1 MKSRPKKSEA
11 LTAATDRASSE
22 ATQVTKQGFNVSD
35 SKALTVAGITVRQM
49 NGLYSLNDLHKAS
62 GGEEKHQPAFFARR
76 EETQALIAEICSA
89 DSQIK
94 ALETV
99 RGRGKAQGTYACK
112 ELVIAYAA
120 WISAAFHLKVIRVF
134 LSVAAP
140 QSAPYSVQPG
150 QTLSEEQAAT
160 LRNMLHDGV
169 KKLPKAEQG
178 NAMVIGWSKLKA
190 HFNVGYR
197 QIPAAEFHEALSIVA
212 RHLAAWQVHS
222 FEPTP
227 RLRDLERA
235 NKGLQRMVEQLHSAL
250 GQALSVGRSL
260 QSAAS
265 QSFQA
270 ELEG

>member
-1 MKSRPKKSEA
+1 M
-11 LTAATDRASSE
+11 
-22 ATQVTKQGFNVSD
+22 SD
-35 SKALTVAGITVRQM
+35 SKALTVAGIAVRQM

-62 GGEEKHQPAFFARR
+62 GGQARHKPSEWLRNQQTQDLVEEIQKAGIPAIS
-76 EETQALIAEICSA
+76 TKPKVGS
-89 DSQIK
+89 
-94 ALETV
+94 
-99 RGRGKAQGTYACK
+99 YACK

-222 FEPTP
+222 LEPTP

>member
-1 MKSRPKKSEA
+1 M
-11 LTAATDRASSE
+11 
-22 ATQVTKQGFNVSD
+22 SD
-35 SKALTVAGITVRQM
+35 SKALTVAGIAVRQM

-62 GGEEKHQPAFFARR
+62 GGEAKHRPNYFIKTEQA
-76 EETQALIAEICSA
+76 QALIAEIE
-89 DSQIK
+89 K
-94 ALETV
+94 AGIPAIEAKTRV
-99 RGRGKAQGTYACK
+99 GSYACL

-222 FEPTP
+222 LEPTP
-227 RLRDLERA
+227 RLRDLERV

-265 QSFQA
+265 RPFQA

>member
-22 ATQVTKQGFNVSD
+22 VTQVTKQGFNVSD

-62 GGEEKHQPAFFARR
+62 GGEARHKPSEWLRNQQTQDLVEEIQKAGIPAIS
-76 EETQALIAEICSA
+76 T
-89 DSQIK
+89 K
-94 ALETV
+94 PKV
-99 RGRGKAQGTYACK
+99 GTYACK

-140 QSAPYSVQPG
+140 QSAPYIVQPG

-222 FEPTP
+222 LEPTP

-265 QSFQA
+265 QPFQT

>member
-1 MKSRPKKSEA
+1 MTNRPKKSEA

-22 ATQVTKQGFNVSD
+22 VTQADKQGFNMSD
-35 SKALTVAGITVRQM
+35 SKALTVAGIAVRQM

-62 GGEEKHQPAFFARR
+62 GGEAKHRPNYFIKTEQA
-76 EETQALIAEICSA
+76 QALIAEIE
-89 DSQIK
+89 K
-94 ALETV
+94 AGIPAIEAKTRV
-99 RGRGKAQGTYACK
+99 GSYACL

-222 FEPTP
+222 LEPTP
-227 RLRDLERA
+227 RLRDLERV

-265 QSFQA
+265 RPFQA

>member
-22 ATQVTKQGFNVSD
+22 VTQADKQGFNVSD
-35 SKALTVAGITVRQM
+35 SKALTVAGIAVRQM

-62 GGEEKHQPAFFARR
+62 GGQARHKPSEWLRNQQTQDLVEEIQKAGIPAIS
-76 EETQALIAEICSA
+76 T
-89 DSQIK
+89 K
-94 ALETV
+94 PKV
-99 RGRGKAQGTYACK
+99 GTYACK

-265 QSFQA
+265 QPFQA

>member
-1 MKSRPKKSEA
+1 MTNRPKKSEA

-22 ATQVTKQGFNVSD
+22 VTQADKQGFNMSD
-35 SKALTVAGITVRQM
+35 SKALTVAGIAVRQM

-62 GGEEKHQPAFFARR
+62 GGEARHKPSEWLRNQQTQDLVEEIQKAGIPAIS
-76 EETQALIAEICSA
+76 T
-89 DSQIK
+89 K
-94 ALETV
+94 PKV
-99 RGRGKAQGTYACK
+99 GTYACK

-265 QSFQA
+265 QPFQA

>member
-1 MKSRPKKSEA
+1 MKSRPEKGNAPVVGATEA
-11 LTAATDRASSE
+11 LIVKNQRI
-22 ATQVTKQGFNVSD
+22 TKGVDMHD
-35 SKALTVAGITVRQM
+35 SKALTIAGTAVRQF

-62 GGEEKHQPAFFARR
+62 GGEAKHRPGYFLDVEQ
-76 EETQALIAEICSA
+76 T
-89 DSQIK
+89 K
-94 ALETV
+94 ALLVEIETAGIPAV
-99 RGRGKAQGTYACK
+99 KTKEGRGGGTYACK

-150 QTLSEEQAAT
+150 QTLSREQAAT

-197 QIPAAEFHEALSIVA
+197 QIPAAEFHEALSILA
-212 RHLAAWQVHS
+212 RHLAAWQVDS
-222 FEPTP
+222 VEPS
-227 RLRDLERA
+227 RRVRELERA
-235 NKGLQRMVEQLHSAL
+235 NKGLQRMVKQLHSAL

-265 QSFQA
+265 QPFQT

>member
-22 ATQVTKQGFNVSD
+22 VTQADKQGFNVSD

-62 GGEEKHQPAFFARR
+62 GGEAKHRPNYFIKTEQA
-76 EETQALIAEICSA
+76 QALIAEIE
-89 DSQIK
+89 K
-94 ALETV
+94 AGIQAIEAKTRV
-99 RGRGKAQGTYACK
+99 GSYACP

-120 WISAAFHLKVIRVF
+120 WISAGFHLKVIRVF

-190 HFNVGYR
+190 HFKTSSYR
-197 QIPAAEFHEALSIVA
+197 QIPAAEFHEAVNILA
-212 RHLAAWQVHS
+212 RHLADWQVHS
-222 FEPTP
+222 FESTS

-265 QSFQA
+265 QPFQA

>member
-1 MKSRPKKSEA
+1 MKSRPEKSEA
-11 LTAATDRASSE
+11 LTAVTGKASSVKNQ
-22 ATQVTKQGFNVSD
+22 ATKQGVDMSD
-35 SKALTVAGITVRQM
+35 SKALTVAGTAVRQF

-62 GGEEKHQPAFFARR
+62 GGEAKHEPNQFSRLDQ
-76 EETQALIAEICSA
+76 TQALIAEIKSA
-89 DSQIK
+89 DMRNCI
-94 ALETV
+94 ETR
-99 RGRGKAQGTYACK
+99 RGNNGGTYACK

-150 QTLSEEQAAT
+150 QTLSGEQAAT

-178 NAMVIGWSKLKA
+178 SAMVIGWSKLKA

-197 QIPAAEFHEALSIVA
+197 QIPAAEFHEALSILA

-250 GQALSVGRSL
+250 GQALNVGRSL

-265 QSFQA
+265 QPFQT

>member
-62 GGEEKHQPAFFARR
+62 GGQARHKPSEWLRNQQTQDLVEEIQKAGIPAIS
-76 EETQALIAEICSA
+76 TKPKVGS
-89 DSQIK
+89 
-94 ALETV
+94 
-99 RGRGKAQGTYACK
+99 YACK

-222 FEPTP
+222 LEPTP

-265 QSFQA
+265 QPFQA

>member
-22 ATQVTKQGFNVSD
+22 VTQADKQGFNVSD

-62 GGEEKHQPAFFARR
+62 GGDASHKPSEWLRNQQ
-76 EETQALIAEICSA
+76 TQDLVQEISKAGISALVVKKGGSVPG
-89 DSQIK
+89 S
-94 ALETV
+94 
-99 RGRGKAQGTYACK
+99 YACP

-265 QSFQA
+265 QPFQA

>member
-22 ATQVTKQGFNVSD
+22 VTQVTKQGFNVSD

-62 GGEEKHQPAFFARR
+62 GGQARHKPSEWLRNQQTQDLVEEIQKAGIPAIS
-76 EETQALIAEICSA
+76 TKPKVGS
-89 DSQIK
+89 
-94 ALETV
+94 
-99 RGRGKAQGTYACK
+99 YACK

-222 FEPTP
+222 LEPTP

-265 QSFQA
+265 QPFQA

>member
-1 MKSRPKKSEA
+1 M
-11 LTAATDRASSE
+11 T
-22 ATQVTKQGFNVSD
+22 D

-62 GGEEKHQPAFFARR
+62 GGEARHKPSEWLRNQQTQDLVEEIQKAGIPA
-76 EETQALIAEICSA
+76 LVVKKGGSMP
-89 DSQIK
+89 
-94 ALETV
+94 
-99 RGRGKAQGTYACK
+99 GTYACP

-120 WISAAFHLKVIRVF
+120 WISAGFHLNVIRVF

-150 QTLSEEQAAT
+150 QSLSGEQAAT
-160 LRNMLHDGV
+160 LRNMLNDGAR
-169 KKLPKAEQG
+169 KLPKAEQG
-178 NAMVIGWSKLKA
+178 NAMVVGWSKLKA
-190 HFNVGYR
+190 HFKTSSYR
-197 QIPAAEFHEALSIVA
+197 QIPAAEFHEAVNILA
-212 RHLAAWQVHS
+212 RHLADWQVQS

-250 GQALSVGRSL
+250 GQALSVGRAL

-265 QSFQA
+265 QPFQA

>member
-1 MKSRPKKSEA
+1 MKSRPEKGNASELLPSEA
-11 LTAATDRASSE
+11 SSVKNQPLME
-22 ATQVTKQGFNVSD
+22 GINVLD
-35 SKALTVAGITVRQM
+35 SKGLTVAGIAVRQF

-62 GGEEKHQPAFFARR
+62 GGEAKHRPGYFLDVEQ
-76 EETQALIAEICSA
+76 T
-89 DSQIK
+89 K
-94 ALETV
+94 ALLVEIETAGIPAV
-99 RGRGKAQGTYACK
+99 KTKEGRGGGTYACK

-150 QTLSEEQAAT
+150 QTLSGEQAAT

>member
-1 MKSRPKKSEA
+1 M
-11 LTAATDRASSE
+11 
-22 ATQVTKQGFNVSD
+22 SD

-62 GGEEKHQPAFFARR
+62 GGQARHKPSEWLRNQQTQDLVEEIQKAGIPAIS
-76 EETQALIAEICSA
+76 TKPKVGS
-89 DSQIK
+89 
-94 ALETV
+94 
-99 RGRGKAQGTYACK
+99 YACK

-265 QSFQA
+265 QPFQA

>member
-1 MKSRPKKSEA
+1 M
-11 LTAATDRASSE
+11 
-22 ATQVTKQGFNVSD
+22 SD

-62 GGEEKHQPAFFARR
+62 GGEARHKPSEWLRNQQTQDLVQEISKAGIYALQVEAGIPA
-76 EETQALIAEICSA
+76 LVV
-89 DSQIK
+89 K
-94 ALETV
+94 KG
-99 RGRGKAQGTYACK
+99 GRVPGTCACP

-120 WISAAFHLKVIRVF
+120 WISAGFHLNVIRVF

-140 QSAPYSVQPG
+140 QSAPYRVQPG
-150 QTLSEEQAAT
+150 QSLSGEQAAT
-160 LRNMLHDGV
+160 LRNMLNDGAR
-169 KKLPKAEQG
+169 KLPKAEQG
-178 NAMVIGWSKLKA
+178 NAMVVGWSKLKA
-190 HFNVGYR
+190 HFKTSSYR
-197 QIPAAEFHEALSIVA
+197 QIPAAEFHEAVNILA
-212 RHLAAWQVHS
+212 RHLADWQVQS

-250 GQALSVGRSL
+250 GQALSVGRAL

-265 QSFQA
+265 QPFQS

>member
-1 MKSRPKKSEA
+1 MKSRPEKGNASELLPSEA
-11 LTAATDRASSE
+11 SSVKNP
-22 ATQVTKQGFNVSD
+22 AITQGVDVSD
-35 SKALTVAGITVRQM
+35 SKALTVAGIAVRQM

-62 GGEEKHQPAFFARR
+62 GGEAKHRPSYFIKTEQA
-76 EETQALIAEICSA
+76 QALIAEIA
-89 DSQIK
+89 K
-94 ALETV
+94 AGIPAVKTKE
-99 RGRGKAQGTYACK
+99 GRGGGTYACS

-120 WISAAFHLKVIRVF
+120 WISATFHLKVIRVF
-134 LSVAAP
+134 LKVAAP
-140 QSAPYSVQPG
+140 QSAPYSVQPS
-150 QTLSEEQAAT
+150 QSLSGEQAAT

-169 KKLPKAEQG
+169 KRLPKAEQG
-178 NAMVIGWSKLKA
+178 NAMLVGWSKLKA

-197 QIPAAEFHEALSIVA
+197 QIPAAEFHEALSILA

-265 QSFQA
+265 QPFQT
-270 ELEG
+270 EMEG

>member
-1 MKSRPKKSEA
+1 MKSRPEKNEA

-22 ATQVTKQGFNVSD
+22 VTQADKQGFNVSD
-35 SKALTVAGITVRQM
+35 SKALTVAGIAVRQM

-62 GGEEKHQPAFFARR
+62 GGEAKHRPNYFIKTEQA
-76 EETQALIAEICSA
+76 QALIAEIE
-89 DSQIK
+89 K
-94 ALETV
+94 AGIPAIEAKTRV
-99 RGRGKAQGTYACK
+99 GSYACP

-265 QSFQA
+265 QPFQA

>member
-22 ATQVTKQGFNVSD
+22 VTQVTQQGFNVSD
-35 SKALTVAGITVRQM
+35 SKALTVAGIAVRQM

-62 GGEEKHQPAFFARR
+62 GGQARHKPSEWLRNQQTQDLVEEIQKAGIPAIS
-76 EETQALIAEICSA
+76 TKPKVGS
-89 DSQIK
+89 
-94 ALETV
+94 
-99 RGRGKAQGTYACK
+99 YACK

-222 FEPTP
+222 LEPTP

-265 QSFQA
+265 QPFQA

>member
-22 ATQVTKQGFNVSD
+22 VTQVTKQGFNVSD
-35 SKALTVAGITVRQM
+35 SKALAVAGIAVRQM

-62 GGEEKHQPAFFARR
+62 GGQARHKPSEWLRNQQTQDLVEEIQKAGIPAIS
-76 EETQALIAEICSA
+76 TKPKVGS
-89 DSQIK
+89 
-94 ALETV
+94 
-99 RGRGKAQGTYACK
+99 YACK

-265 QSFQA
+265 QPFQA